1 MGCSS
6 HGAVMYAVKAFFI
19 HMVDRN
25 MGEIVS
31 NFGGFYRELASDRQ
45 LCWFMWKLL
54 VDMDAKQLLFCMD
67 SDILLMKYQN
77 GLLGKKERSELKQ
90 ISLREGWTMFKVK
103 VAADLQNDI
112 CRSIERITKPA
123 EFKPSWIKE
132 PAFPDEDMY
141 VQMRHATISKA
152 LALLGICVA
161 SREHVMIFKQL
172 LQAKAL
178 SYLQIDIQ
186 HLIIFDYIP
195 VSESL
200 QSRLVIQITP
210 VAIAYGDSFF
220 FLKMLLHGSHSM
232 HLSCYP
238 ISPPI
243 CGLHRVVRSVDS
255 TSSR

>member
-1 MGCSS
+1 MKLGTHTFGTATQADEVVGGGSLEYLLSQLPACFREIWKRLTAIPQQMLKHGYPAYTRSS
-6 HGAVMYAVKAFFI
+6 V
-19 HMVDRN
+19 
-25 MGEIVS
+25 
-31 NFGGFYRELASDRQ
+31 
-45 LCWFMWKLL
+45 W
-54 VDMDAKQLLFCMD
+54 
-67 SDILLMKYQN
+67 
-77 GLLGKKERSELKQ
+77 LGHSEQ
-90 ISLREGWTMFKVK
+90 QFKVK

-161 SREHVMIFKQL
+161 SREHVVIFKQL

-186 HLIIFDYIP
+186 HLTIFDYIP

-243 CGLHRVVRSVDS
+243 CGLHRVVRSVGS